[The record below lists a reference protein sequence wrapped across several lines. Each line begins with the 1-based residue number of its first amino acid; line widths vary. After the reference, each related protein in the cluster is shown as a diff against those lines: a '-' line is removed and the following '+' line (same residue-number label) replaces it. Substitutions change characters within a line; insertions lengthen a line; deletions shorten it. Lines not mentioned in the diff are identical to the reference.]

1 MAAGSFQKLQA
12 KPTNP
17 TLRSPH
23 NSVNPQ
29 DAANAAKNGTIIIP
43 SSMDVASGVKKNGAT
58 THGTENNNST
68 CHLLHD
74 IDLSLDWSSA
84 EQSSLEEGLVKY
96 AGQANNLVKYIKL
109 AALLPEKT
117 VRDVALRCIWITKKE
132 DGERRKVEQQNSSK
146 KTKDKKEK
154 AEAQLTRPLLEVAAR
169 VPPPM
174 YTPPSTPVDNDDG
187 ISNDAI
193 GGPTGHLFEHNSQ
206 IIGQIRANLAACK
219 LQENTELLVQ
229 FKDNIFAILNGMT
242 NMPGIMSQM
251 PPLPVKLNLELADRI
266 LPMSQS
272 SNPLHH

>member
-23 NSVNPQ
+23 NSVIPQ
-29 DAANAAKNGTIIIP
+29 GAANAAKNGTIITP

-117 VRDVALRCIWITKKE
+117 VRDVALRCIWITKE
-132 DGERRKVEQQNSSK
+132 DGERRKVEEQNSSK

-219 LQENTELLVQ
+219 R
-229 FKDNIFAILNGMT
+229 KDYLR
-242 NMPGIMSQM
+242 Q
-251 PPLPVKLNLELADRI
+251 R
-266 LPMSQS
+266 
-272 SNPLHH
+272 

>member
-1 MAAGSFQKLQA
+1 VKFASLLMLSTLCFSLNDKL
-12 KPTNP
+12 
-17 TLRSPH
+17 TLHSY
-23 NSVNPQ
+23 VFLWQ
-29 DAANAAKNGTIIIP
+29 
-43 SSMDVASGVKKNGAT
+43 
-58 THGTENNNST
+58 
-68 CHLLHD
+68 
-74 IDLSLDWSSA
+74 
-84 EQSSLEEGLVKY
+84 
-96 AGQANNLVKYIKL
+96 
-109 AALLPEKT
+109 
-117 VRDVALRCIWITKKE
+117 
-132 DGERRKVEQQNSSK
+132 
-146 KTKDKKEK
+146 EK

-251 PPLPVKLNLELADRI
+251 PPLPVKLNLELADSI
-266 LPMSQS
+266 LPMPQS
-272 SNPLHH
+272 SNPLHR